1 MWALWQCSNVTLCLC
16 ACVPVHVFQY
26 FSGRM
31 CVDVCACMHAL
42 LVFGAF
48 ALVQNL
54 AVAMRALAALSLSPS
69 SGTVISSPDSLDLL
83 RTVTTRCAADPEK
96 STPGM
101 LQAASDI
108 MYVVDAHALVG

>member
-1 MWALWQCSNVTLCLC
+1 MCLTFSFC
-16 ACVPVHVFQY
+16 LSLAACT
-26 FSGRM
+26 
-31 CVDVCACMHAL
+31 D
-42 LVFGAF
+42 
-48 ALVQNL
+48 VQNL

>member
-1 MWALWQCSNVTLCLC
+1 VCLY
-16 ACVPVHVFQY
+16 ARF
-26 FSGRM
+26 
-31 CVDVCACMHAL
+31 L
-42 LVFGAF
+42 LVLGAF
-48 ALVQNL
+48 ALFQNL

-108 MYVVDAHALVG
+108 MYAVDAHALVAQ